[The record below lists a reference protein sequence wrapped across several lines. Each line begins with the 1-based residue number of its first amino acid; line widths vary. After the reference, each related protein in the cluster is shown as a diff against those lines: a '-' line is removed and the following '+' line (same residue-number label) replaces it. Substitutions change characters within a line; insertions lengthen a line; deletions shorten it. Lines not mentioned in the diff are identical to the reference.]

1 MVEAQGRLGEFE
13 MLDIRKEAACNVVS
27 NLAPF
32 ETSLDIA
39 LAQAGRFL
47 ATLAEGRL
55 EAQVGPAVGHK
66 AIMSTLATVTALGQA
81 REGMVDTRR
90 ELVLTRAKLGLR
102 EVGIGSLVGCPEE
115 NTKAI
120 KDAPVVASLVD

>member
-1 MVEAQGRLGEFE
+1 

-27 NLAPF
+27 KLGPF

-55 EAQVGPAVGHK
+55 EAQVAPSIGHK
-66 AIMSTLATVTALGQA
+66 AIMSTLATMTALGHA

-90 ELVLTRAKLGLR
+90 ELVLTRARLGLR

-115 NTKAI
+115 ETKAHSI
-120 KDAPVVASLVD
+120 ASDIEVAVD

>member
-1 MVEAQGRLGEFE
+1 

-27 NLAPF
+27 NLGPF

-47 ATLAEGRL
+47 ATLTEGRL
-55 EAQVGPAVGHK
+55 EAQVAPSVGHK
-66 AIMSTLATVTALGQA
+66 AIMSTLATMTALGQA

-90 ELVLTRAKLGLR
+90 ELVLTRARLGLR
-102 EVGIGSLVGCPEE
+102 EVGIGSLVGCPDEE
-115 NTKAI
+115 TKAYVEEG
-120 KDAPVVASLVD
+120 PVMALVG

>member
-1 MVEAQGRLGEFE
+1 MP
-13 MLDIRKEAACNVVS
+13 DIRKEAARNVVT

-32 ETSLDIA
+32 ETSVDIA

-55 EAQVGPAVGHK
+55 EAQVGPSVGHK
-66 AIMSTLATVTALGQA
+66 AIMSMIATMTALGQA
-81 REGMVDTRR
+81 RVGMVDTRR
-90 ELVLTRAKLGLR
+90 ELALTRCRLGMR

-115 NTKAI
+115 ETKA
-120 KDAPVVASLVD
+120 ATSGSNVRSLVD

>member
-1 MVEAQGRLGEFE
+1 

-66 AIMSTLATVTALGQA
+66 AIMSTLATMTALGQA

-90 ELVLTRAKLGLR
+90 ELALTRARLGLR

-115 NTKAI
+115 ETKARMEVSVI
-120 KDAPVVASLVD
+120 AALAD